1 MDFWWMYLFVPLCF
15 WMSTRALYLNL
26 SYLTFFFLFFFLR
39 PVVCCYE
46 WVLLH
51 LQTKVCGTTKIKSPT
66 RRPFMLDVTEEGL
79 VPKHHRHFY
88 HSVISKGI
96 HCVLSKFWSE
106 DCNHLIFLINFISL
120 LEPNTSNIDADKLFL
135 IILTSLNCFLALYH
149 LCASVLEKKKKV
161 FYQAFRLI
169 CEESTWEP
177 FSSQSSFMD
186 LAAYITWQCFV
197 WSALITRF
205 CLPACEKTHEC
216 TTDDVWAFMET
227 SH

>member
-1 MDFWWMYLFVPLCF
+1 MTGVVFNKLTGCLTHLNIVCVPARACDWVNGLLMNVFVRPTLF
-15 WMSTRALYLNL
+15 LNEHSCTL
-26 SYLTFFFLFFFLR
+26 SEFILFNLFFFLR

-120 LEPNTSNIDADKLFL
+120 LEPNTSNIDAWLKLFL

-149 LCASVLEKKKKV
+149 LCASVLEKKKKG
-161 FYQAFRLI
+161 FLPGFPINLRGIHMGTFLI
-169 CEESTWEP
+169 SE
-177 FSSQSSFMD
+177 
-186 LAAYITWQCFV
+186 
-197 WSALITRF
+197 
-205 CLPACEKTHEC
+205 
-216 TTDDVWAFMET
+216 
-227 SH
+227 